1 MHILVSSQHVRTAV
15 VIAASATVL
24 ELKEKVAKQ
33 TAAPGKRP
41 EYPADQ
47 QVLVL
52 NGEVLCDEMT
62 LAEHGVRDRD
72 RIQLAKQ
79 QQDPPPQAFGGS
91 GGNVGSSSL
100 EAALTSLEKVAKDLD
115 GYEVSIANRQ
125 SVHQELFTRLLESL
139 DGIELEGLSEEER
152 SLVRKQRKDLVR
164 RTEDCSERA
173 RLVG

>member
-1 MHILVSSQHVRTAV
+1 MRTAV

-33 TAAPGKRP
+33 TAAPGRPP

-47 QVLVL
+47 QVLLL

-79 QQDPPPQAFGGS
+79 QQEPPPQANGG
-91 GGNVGSSSL
+91 GANVGSASL

-115 GYEVSIANRQ
+115 GYDVSVANRV

-139 DGIELEGLSEEER
+139 DGIELTGLSEEER
-152 SLVRKQRKDLVR
+152 ALVRKQRKDLVR